1 MSVNATALSMSVV
14 KCSMGCRCLRWQVV
28 SRVLRTILSGR
39 KRQRGWRAE
48 TERTIDSIVSV
59 MTPAPGVTDRR
70 KHGLPFSVVRHS
82 LLALPRSLLRTFDS
96 LNSRLINNYHLP
108 LRLKQPSRYGTR

>member
-1 MSVNATALSMSVV
+1 MQLPSRCPLSSAVWDIGAFAARSVL
-14 KCSMGCRCLRWQVV
+14 VV
-28 SRVLRTILSGR
+28 SRVLRTILSGQ

-82 LLALPRSLLRTFDS
+82 LLALPRS
-96 LNSRLINNYHLP
+96 
-108 LRLKQPSRYGTR
+108 

>member
-1 MSVNATALSMSVV
+1 MSANATALSMSVV
-14 KCSMGCRCLRWQVV
+14 KCSMGYRCLRWQVAF
-28 SRVLRTILSGR
+28 GR
-39 KRQRGWRAE
+39 EPCVADNPQWAKAAAGWRAE

-82 LLALPRSLLRTFDS
+82 LLALPAVYSVH
-96 LNSRLINNYHLP
+96 LIL
-108 LRLKQPSRYGTR
+108 